1 LKETKTSMDVHFFLF
16 ILLLVIDLQ
25 RRMKAMMST
34 LQCSPDEQTILTLVQ
49 KDDATTMQVN

>member
-1 LKETKTSMDVHFFLF
+1 MYVHFFLF

-34 LQCSPDEQTILTLVQ
+34 FQCSPDEQTILTLVQ